1 LNISDPDNLTLSL
14 SLSLSLHRSSQFEE
28 KFEEING
35 VEVAPNVPSS
45 SGFDENP
52 ATTMVTEESKGKE
65 TEMQGQDAQRMCSDL
80 NASQDFVSGIMKI
93 VPSDVDVSLALDLYD
108 KIFNKLFFF
117 FFWVTGA
124 PKKKQL
130 QAETTCSAFQIFV

>member
-93 VPSDVDVSLALDLYD
+93 VPSDVDVSLALDFYV
-108 KIFNKLFFF
+108 IITF
-117 FFWVTGA
+117 
-124 PKKKQL
+124 
-130 QAETTCSAFQIFV
+130 